1 MSQELAKRGCTLLM
15 LCRNGERGQA
25 AVAQVK
31 EATGNQDVHLEVG
44 ASTGAVPA

>member
-15 LCRNGERGQA
+15 LCRSEERGQA

-31 EATGNQDVHLEVG
+31 AASGNQDVHLEVR
-44 ASTGAVPA
+44 AAPV